1 MEPLLKDTVSAAL
14 REDLFPMGDITS
26 FLIPEDAVAAGTF
39 VARQNGILAGMD
51 AVKEVIRQVDPLL
64 ELEIILPDGAA
75 VASNDAL
82 AVVRGKLRSI
92 VTSER
97 TALNFLS
104 HLSGIA
110 SRTNLFVEKIKTV
123 SSKTRIL
130 DTRKTVPGLRFLE
143 KAAVR
148 AGGGHN
154 HRGNLSEAVMLKD
167 THLAF
172 LEIKDAVAKA
182 RSIWPGRF
190 IEVECETIEQVRQA
204 TLAGSDIVMFDNMPI
219 ELAKAAK
226 EALMTL
232 VSENYRL
239 PLVEVS
245 GCVDMGNIVDYAKL
259 DVDFISLGTITNS
272 APALDI
278 GLDILN

>member
-232 VSENYRL
+232 GSENYRL

>member
-1 MEPLLKDTVSAAL
+1 
-14 REDLFPMGDITS
+14 MGDITS

-232 VSENYRL
+232 GSENYRL

-278 GLDILN
+278 GLDILNETK